1 MKNLIIIIGT
11 IILGTTIVSTL
22 ILGDGDDSLKGAA
35 ENVVKGGISAI
46 ENIYEE

>member
-22 ILGDGDDSLKGAA
+22 ILGDNEDSLKGAA
-35 ENVVKGGISAI
+35 ENVVKNGISSI
-46 ENIYEE
+46 EKIYKD